1 MRVRFLA
8 ILVSI
13 AVMFAMAVPPATAQ
27 SRPAAAQSRPAAAQQ
42 APSDGFGVKGGITS
56 TTLDLEIPDFTV
68 DAKSQTG
75 FTAGAFYGV
84 RLAGPL
90 HVDVEG
96 LFTTKGAKYTFGED
110 PVLENRLKL
119 TYLEVPVLARVNVW
133 RGGGTTGFVS
143 GGPSFA
149 FKLKEV
155 QEEDGEE
162 TPRDNDTKKYDIGLA
177 FGGGVSFGRWIVDAR
192 YTFGVMDIVDIESS
206 FTQPTAKNRSFSL
219 TAGYRW

>member
-8 ILVSI
+8 FVVSI
-13 AVMFAMAVPPATAQ
+13 AVMLALTAK
-27 SRPAAAQSRPAAAQQ
+27 PAAAQAKPAAAQTR
-42 APSDGFGVKGGITS
+42 APTDGWGLKGGLTF
-56 TTLDLEIPDFTV
+56 TNLDLNIPDFNV
-68 DAKSQTG
+68 SAKSQTG
-75 FTAGAFYGV
+75 FTAGAFYGI

-90 HVDVEG
+90 HVDIEG
-96 LFTTKGAKYTFGED
+96 LFTTKGAKYDLED
-110 PVLENRLKL
+110 LENRIRL
-119 TYLEVPVLARVNVW
+119 TYLEVPVLARVGVF
-133 RGGGTTGFVS
+133 RAGRTTGYVS

-162 TPRDNDTKKYDIGLA
+162 TPRSNDAKKYDVGFA

-192 YTFGVMDIVDIESS
+192 YTLGVTDIVDVEAQFSGPS
-206 FTQPTAKNRSFSL
+206 TAKNRFFAL

>member
-1 MRVRFLA
+1 MRVQALTFTGLA
-8 ILVSI
+8 VVWL
-13 AVMFAMAVPPATAQ
+13 AVAVAPASA
-27 SRPAAAQSRPAAAQQ
+27 Q
-42 APSDGFGVKGGITS
+42 APSPTDGFGVKGGVTN
-56 TTLDLEIPDFTV
+56 TTLNLEIPDFAV
-68 DAKSQTG
+68 DTNRQTG

-90 HVDVEG
+90 HLDVEG
-96 LFTTKGAKYTFGED
+96 LFTTKGAKYTFSED

-133 RGGGTTGFVS
+133 RGGGTTGYVS

-155 QEEDGEE
+155 QEEDAEE
-162 TPRDNDTKKYDIGLA
+162 TPRDSDTKKYDIGLA
-177 FGGGVSFGRWIVDAR
+177 FGGGVSFGRWLVDAR
-192 YTFGVMDIVDIESS
+192 YTLGVIDIIDVNFDFS
-206 FTQPTAKNRSFSL
+206 QPTAKNRSFSL

>member
-1 MRVRFLA
+1 MRVHALTFTGLA
-8 ILVSI
+8 VVWL
-13 AVMFAMAVPPATAQ
+13 AMAAT
-27 SRPAAAQSRPAAAQQ
+27 PAAAQ
-42 APSDGFGVKGGITS
+42 APTDGFGIKGGVTY
-56 TTLDLEIPDFTV
+56 TTLDLEIPDFIV

-75 FTAGAFYGV
+75 FTAGAFYGL
-84 RLAGPL
+84 RLVGPVHL
-90 HVDVEG
+90 DVEG
-96 LFTTKGAKYTFGED
+96 LVTTKGAKYNLED
-110 PVLENRLKL
+110 LENRLKL